1 MCHSMEDSWFK
12 TKQIKASNG
21 TLKISET
28 KSHLRVCLKMLC
40 TPFYPMVLLII
51 IPFLN
56 GYFIGNINPTFSDKP
71 IWSLWQSNMA
81 CWNMGNSWEIPPI
94 YAWCSQ
100 LETSI
105 HSGFAITPHA
115 NADLH
120 VRSYSDWEFRPLLC
134 GAPWS
139 SKCVPAKNEHQTN
152 SPSSVQN
159 LKCSPFKNC
168 LVHRISIGYPQNW
181 MWYFATYWIV
191 LTTCNHQS
199 TGFWT
204 LLMAIIAGKKPEA
217 RWSTF
222 NTYPL
227 VI

>member
-1 MCHSMEDSWFK
+1 MLALDQDTPGFHKNSMDQCAIRWRINGSRPNK
-12 TKQIKASNG
+12 SRHQING

-28 KSHLRVCLKMLC
+28 KSHLIPLAIKHG
-40 TPFYPMVLLII
+40 LLE
-51 IPFLN
+51 N
-56 GYFIGNINPTFSDKP
+56 GKF
-71 IWSLWQSNMA
+71 
-81 CWNMGNSWEIPPI
+81 PI

-105 HSGFAITPHA
+105 HSGFSIIDTPSQR
-115 NADLH
+115 DLH

-159 LKCSPFKNC
+159 PKCSPFKNC
-168 LVHRISIGYPQNW
+168 LVHRYPWISPKLNVILRNIW
-181 MWYFATYWIV
+181 DSI
-191 LTTCNHQS
+191 TTCNHQS

-204 LLMAIIAGKKPEA
+204 LLMAIIAGKKPKA
-217 RWSTF
+217 RWST
-222 NTYPL
+222 L
-227 VI
+227 I